1 MWIGQFDLKTSR
13 CDTKTNPIY
22 PTEPEEQIL
31 NFGFSKNH
39 SFVRVLWGNSI
50 PQAVIY
56 VNTIWLC
63 PLAHQIR
70 IKKKKKKG
78 LAALLGY
85 HLHTTKFP
93 IGSTQLS
100 EF

>member
-1 MWIGQFDLKTSR
+1 M
-13 CDTKTNPIY
+13 
-22 PTEPEEQIL
+22 
-31 NFGFSKNH
+31 
-39 SFVRVLWGNSI
+39 SI
-50 PQAVIY
+50 PY
-56 VNTIWLC
+56 DF
-63 PLAHQIR
+63 AHWP
-70 IKKKKKKG
+70 IKLELKKKKKG